1 MYFDYEIRLKVERE
15 RQRIITFLKE
25 KGITQNSEG
34 QRVDDLTLLS
44 LSLMENKLLINS
56 KWLNYISKINIRE

>member
-34 QRVDDLTLLS
+34 QRVNDLTLLS
-44 LSLMENKLLINS
+44 LSLMENKLPTNS
-56 KWLNYISKINIRE
+56 K

>member
-56 KWLNYISKINIRE
+56 K

>member
-44 LSLMENKLLINS
+44 LSLTENKLPTNG
-56 KWLNYISKINIRE
+56 K